1 MMGTVFKRIGSY
13 EIDHEIG
20 RGGMASVLLAS
31 DTRTNL
37 QVALRL
43 VSDREAP
50 DVLDAEKWGAE
61 LQEQFCRI
69 SSFVPRVYER
79 GSSDGYSYVAMEY
92 LDGENLSDAIR
103 RGPLGPERGVAVA
116 VELCRFLEDARRFT
130 GVANGREIQHLLHGD
145 LTPANVRITSD
156 GRIKVLDFGIA
167 KALSLS
173 RKVTRN
179 DFGSAAYLSPER
191 LESGGD
197 MDATDG
203 FWAVG
208 VMLYEMVRG
217 ERPFRAPTTRRLE
230 DLIRSRRPPPSL
242 NGLCPIG
249 LLAVLTKLLGP
260 NPADRYDSAQAIRE
274 DLERYRSGA
283 RTQAEQEGWP
293 ARAADEPATR
303 RTRPAAEHLDET
315 TRSTKPA
322 GDPPL
327 ARSTPPAKDPVP
339 EGQPASTRA
348 RASPM
353 RRVRN
358 ALRIALL
365 LFALVNVL
373 NEIAVGVSARRAAAL
388 VPMRE
393 LDALPES
400 WSQYQALSKRSFG
413 VATISLERS
422 LIAQTLTL
430 TDRVISKYR
439 TGVTTVWEPEWMMAR
454 DALAH
459 AMAVA
464 PRRTHLRASLRYCE
478 GHLHRINGD
487 ARKRKNEMAAAQ
499 QEFGAA
505 VTAFRE
511 AAQLDSDWPDPFL
524 GLARTF
530 ISGLADLDRGADAL
544 SQAERRGHKPGERE
558 TLQLAEGYR
567 ERGDALARSARQLAG
582 MPQEESHLVRAVAA
596 YEQAL
601 ALYSKIAGSGDA
613 TRQVRLTQRGLD
625 RVRQRMN
632 ELTQPTAT
640 LDAETANTGAATTPA
655 PQALIR

>member
-1 MMGTVFKRIGSY
+1 MMGTVFKRIGAY
-13 EIDHEIG
+13 EIHDEIG
-20 RGGMASVLLAS
+20 RGGMASVLLAT
-31 DTRTNL
+31 DTRTSQ

-43 VSDREAP
+43 VSTREAP

-69 SSFVPRVYER
+69 SSFVPQVYER
-79 GSSDGYSYVAMEY
+79 GSSDSYFYVAMEY

-103 RGPLGPERGVAVA
+103 RGPLGPERGSAVA

-156 GRIKVLDFGIA
+156 GRIKVVDFGIA

-179 DFGSAAYLSPER
+179 DFGVVAYLSPER

-208 VMLYEMVRG
+208 VMLYEMVG
-217 ERPFRAPTTRRLE
+217 GQPPFRAASTRRLE
-230 DLIRSRRPPPSL
+230 ELIRSRHPPASL
-242 NGLCPIG
+242 NGRCPVG
-249 LLAVLTKLLGP
+249 LQAVLGKLLGKD
-260 NPADRYDSAQAIRE
+260 PADRYDSAQAIRE
-274 DLERYRSGA
+274 DLERFRSGVK
-283 RTQAEQEGWP
+283 TLAEEEGWP

-303 RTRPAAEHLDET
+303 RTRPAAEPLDET
-315 TRSTKPA
+315 TRRTRPA
-322 GDPPL
+322 GSPL
-327 ARSTPPAKDPVP
+327 PVPSVAEAKAAVP
-339 EGQPASTRA
+339 EGQPLSTRPV
-348 RASPM
+348 SPK
-353 RRVRN
+353 RRLRK

-365 LFALVNVL
+365 LIAIATVVK
-373 NEIAVGVSARRAAAL
+373 EIRVAVSASRMADR
-388 VPMRE
+388 VPMQE
-393 LDALPES
+393 LDTLPEA
-400 WSQYQALSKRSFG
+400 WSQYQALSQRSLG
-413 VATISLERS
+413 VGTVSLERS
-422 LIAQTLTL
+422 LVAHTLTL

-439 TGVTTVWEPEWMMAR
+439 VGVSTVWEPEWRMAR
-454 DALAH
+454 DALAR
-459 AMAVA
+459 AVAVA
-464 PRRTHLRASLRYCE
+464 PDRTTLRASLRYCE

-487 ARKRKNEMAAAQ
+487 ARKRKNEIAAAQ
-499 QEFGAA
+499 LEFDGA

-511 AAQLDSDWPDPFL
+511 AAQLRTDWPDPFL

-530 ISGLADLDRGADAL
+530 ISSLTDVDRGADAL

-567 ERGDALARSARQLAG
+567 ERGNSLARSARQLAG
-582 MPQEESHLVRAVAA
+582 MPQEESHLVRAVGA

-601 ALYSKIAGSGDA
+601 ALCSKIAGQGDA
-613 TRQVRLTQRGLD
+613 TRQVRLTQRGLE
-625 RVRQRMN
+625 RVRQRLN
-632 ELTQPTAT
+632 ELSQLKPWA
-640 LDAETANTGAATTPA
+640 
-655 PQALIR
+655 